1 MRKLVIG
8 LAMASTALASPALAR
23 DDSWYVELDG
33 GVMILE
39 DSDFSVGAN
48 KQAVT
53 VDYDTGYDFGGIVG
67 YDFGGLRLEAEAGY
81 RGANADVL
89 IVNKG
94 TIASTGSGLPGAGSA
109 IVGTYDYVGGDATAL
124 SFMVNGMLDFGDDDG
139 LQGFV
144 GGGVGVARVK
154 HDLSVRSNGPG
165 FVNDSDTGFAYQAIA
180 GIRAPIS
187 DHWDAGIK
195 YRFFNVDK
203 VNLID
208 SAGRDVRTKWRSHS
222 LLGTLAYN
230 FGGAVPMPEPVAPPP
245 RPPPPPPPP
254 PPPKEP
260 PEGQR
265 KIKKIF

>member
-1 MRKLVIG
+1 
-8 LAMASTALASPALAR
+8 MASTALASPALAR

-39 DSDFSVGAN
+39 DSDYDVGVSKN
-48 KQAVT
+48 AVT
-53 VDYDTGYDFGGIVG
+53 VDHDTGYDFGGIVG
-67 YDFGGLRLEAEAGY
+67 YDFGGFRLEAEAGY
-81 RGANADVL
+81 RGASADTL
-89 IVNKG
+89 IVNSG
-94 TIASTGSGLPGAGSA
+94 RIAATGSGAVAAGAA
-109 IVGTYDYVGGDATAL
+109 NVGTYDYVGGEATAL

-154 HDLSVRSNGPG
+154 SDLSVNSVGPG

-195 YRFFNVDK
+195 YRFFNADK

-208 SAGRDVRTKWRSHS
+208 
-222 LLGTLAYN
+222 
-230 FGGAVPMPEPVAPPP
+230 
-245 RPPPPPPPP
+245 
-254 PPPKEP
+254 
-260 PEGQR
+260 
-265 KIKKIF
+265 